1 MSALKLR
8 DKRFLGYTLKAS
20 QNVSGIWMNEDEPGG
35 PFICIAH
42 RGVWT
47 ITVSIGK
54 NKFEAEGPTERKA
67 RINFASK
74 LTMIK
79 EAIATIEKWEKRD
92 S

>member
-20 QNVSGIWMNEDEPGG
+20 QNVSGVWMSEDEPGV

-79 EAIATIEKWEKRD
+79 EAITMIEKWAKRD